1 MGKYGP
7 GIFFDGKTS
16 ARQHVE
22 VEVLAAELEIR
33 SAQGRLLTLW
43 PYTEL
48 EHLAAPEHV
57 LRLGLYRNP
66 VLARLEVHDPVLA
79 HAIDEKSLSVDRT
92 GAIGRRARLRVVA
105 WSAAAMVVLVLAAVF
120 GVPALASRLA
130 PLVPPAL
137 ERKLGN
143 AVDAEVRGM
152 LDTRN
157 LGGAFECGQGD
168 AERPGRTALDRLTNR
183 LAAAA
188 DLAVPLQLAVVR
200 RPETNAI
207 ALPGGRIYVF
217 QGLIAKAETAD
228 ELAGVIAH
236 EIGHVAR
243 RDGTRSILQGAGLSF
258 LFGMLLGDFVGGG
271 AVMVAATTVLRS
283 SYSRDVERAADA
295 YAVEL
300 AGKAGADPQALARML
315 ARIADDKGRG
325 PKILLDHPEAAE
337 RIAAI
342 NAMPRAAAPPTPLLD
357 AGEWAALKR
366 VCDGRS

>member
-7 GIFFDGKTS
+7 GIYFDGKTS
-16 ARQHVE
+16 ARHHVE
-22 VEVLAAELEIR
+22 VEVLADELEIR
-33 SAQGRLLTLW
+33 SVQGRLLTLW
-43 PYTEL
+43 RYTEL
-48 EHLAAPEHV
+48 EHLSAPENV
-57 LRLGLYRNP
+57 LRLGLYKNP
-66 VLARLEVHDPVLA
+66 VLARLEVRDPVIA
-79 HAIDEKSLSVDRT
+79 HAIDEKSLSIDRT

-105 WSAAAMVVLVLAAVF
+105 WSAAAMIVLVLAAVF

-157 LGGAFECGQGD
+157 LGSGFACGQGD
-168 AERPGRTALDRLTNR
+168 AERLGQAALDKLTNQ
-183 LAAAA
+183 LSAAAA
-188 DLAVPLQLAVVR
+188 LAVPLQIAVVR
-200 RPETNAI
+200 RPEPNAI

-243 RDGTRSILQGAGLSF
+243 HDGTRSILQGAGLSF

-271 AVMVAATTVLRS
+271 AMVVAATTVLRS
-283 SYSRDVERAADA
+283 SYSREVERAADA
-295 YAVEL
+295 YAIEL
-300 AGKAGADPQALARML
+300 TSKAGSDPQALARML

-325 PKILLDHPEAAE
+325 PKVLLDHPEAAE

-342 NAMPRAAAPPTPLLD
+342 NAVPRASAPATPLLGP
-357 AGEWAALKR
+357 GEWAALKR
-366 VCDGRS
+366 ICDGRP

>member
-1 MGKYGP
+1 
-7 GIFFDGKTS
+7 
-16 ARQHVE
+16 
-22 VEVLAAELEIR
+22 
-33 SAQGRLLTLW
+33 
-43 PYTEL
+43 
-48 EHLAAPEHV
+48 
-57 LRLGLYRNP
+57 
-66 VLARLEVHDPVLA
+66 
-79 HAIDEKSLSVDRT
+79 
-92 GAIGRRARLRVVA
+92 
-105 WSAAAMVVLVLAAVF
+105 
-120 GVPALASRLA
+120 
-130 PLVPPAL
+130 
-137 ERKLGN
+137 
-143 AVDAEVRGM
+143 
-152 LDTRN
+152 
-157 LGGAFECGQGD
+157 
-168 AERPGRTALDRLTNR
+168 LTNR